1 MEERIRERYMKYQEE
16 QEIRLKVTFEG
27 FDSDYSFNGDSY
39 ERNDICETFRIEYS
53 IDDERRD
60 FGHNTIDGDCRYIN
74 LMIAEVCV
82 DVVDSGDSPS
92 IEMNLDADLC
102 SPMLMELSAKLMEL
116 SAKLDENNYAG
127 YSGKPFIF
135 VNWIYVHESY
145 QNIGLGTHI
154 IKQLPTL
161 ISRHI
166 DKHIGCIFW
175 PNQPETYEREE
186 NLSNEELE
194 KINRWSETIADGYYE
209 LDERLRVYYK
219 EMGEE

>member
-1 MEERIRERYMKYQEE
+1 MEERIRERYRKYQEE
-16 QEIRLKVTFEG
+16 QEIRLKVTFKG
-27 FDSDYSFNGDSY
+27 FDSDYSFDGVPYARD
-39 ERNDICETFRIEYS
+39 RICEPFRIKYS
-53 IDDERRD
+53 IEDERRD
-60 FGHNTIDGDCRYIN
+60 FGHNTIDGYCRYIN
-74 LMIAEVCV
+74 LMIAAVGV
-82 DVVDSGDSPS
+82 DVVDSGDSLS
-92 IEMNLDADLC
+92 IEMNLDADVC
-102 SPMLMELSAKLMEL
+102 SPMLMEL
-116 SAKLDENNYAG
+116 SAKLDENNYAE

-186 NLSNEELE
+186 KLSNEELE
-194 KINRWSETIADGYYE
+194 KINRWSETIADGYYK

>member
-1 MEERIRERYMKYQEE
+1 MEERIRERYRKYQEE
-16 QEIRLKVTFEG
+16 QEIRLKVTFDG
-27 FDSDYSFNGDSY
+27 FDSDYSFDGVPYARDPIF
-39 ERNDICETFRIEYS
+39 EPFRINYS

-102 SPMLMELSAKLMEL
+102 SPMLMELST
-116 SAKLDENNYAG
+116 KLDENNYAG

-135 VNWIYVHESY
+135 VNWLYVHEGY

-161 ISRHI
+161 ISTHI
-166 DKHIGCIFW
+166 DKPIGCIFW

-194 KINRWSETIADGYYE
+194 KINRWSEPIADGYYE

>member
-1 MEERIRERYMKYQEE
+1 MEERIRERYRKYQEE
-16 QEIRLKVTFEG
+16 QEIRLKVTFDG
-27 FDSDYSFNGDSY
+27 FDSDYSFDGVPYARDPIF
-39 ERNDICETFRIEYS
+39 EPFRINYS

-102 SPMLMELSAKLMEL
+102 SPMLMELST
-116 SAKLDENNYAG
+116 KLDENNYAG

-135 VNWIYVHESY
+135 VNWLYVHEGY
-145 QNIGLGTHI
+145 QNIGLGKHI

-161 ISRHI
+161 ISTHI
-166 DKHIGCIFW
+166 DKPIGCIFW

-194 KINRWSETIADGYYE
+194 KINRWSEPIADGYYE

>member
-1 MEERIRERYMKYQEE
+1 MEERIRERYRKYQEE
-16 QEIRLKVTFEG
+16 QKIRLKVTFDG
-27 FDSDYSFNGDSY
+27 FDSDYSFDGDPY
-39 ERNDICETFRIEYS
+39 ECDDICETFRINYS

-60 FGHNTIDGDCRYIN
+60 FGHNTIDGGCRYIN
-74 LMIAEVCV
+74 LMIAAVGV
-82 DVVDSGDSPS
+82 DVVDSGDSLS
-92 IEMNLDADLC
+92 IEMNLDADVC
-102 SPMLMELSAKLMEL
+102 SPMLMEL

-135 VNWIYVHESY
+135 VNWLYVHEGY
-145 QNIGLGTHI
+145 QNIGVGTHI

-161 ISRHI
+161 ISTHI
-166 DKHIGCIFW
+166 DKPIGCIFW

-186 NLSNEELE
+186 KLSNEELE

>member
-1 MEERIRERYMKYQEE
+1 MIKYKYV
-16 QEIRLKVTFEG
+16 L
-27 FDSDYSFNGDSY
+27 
-39 ERNDICETFRIEYS
+39 
-53 IDDERRD
+53 ERRG

-82 DVVDSGDSPS
+82 DVVDSGDSLS

-102 SPMLMELSAKLMEL
+102 SPMLMEL

-154 IKQLPTL
+154 IKQLPAL

-186 NLSNEELE
+186 KLSNEELE
-194 KINRWSETIADGYYE
+194 KINRWSETIADGYYK

>member
-1 MEERIRERYMKYQEE
+1 MEERIRERYRKYQEE
-16 QEIRLKVTFEG
+16 QKIRLKVTFDG
-27 FDSDYSFNGDSY
+27 FDSDYSFDGDPY
-39 ERNDICETFRIEYS
+39 ECDDICETFRINYS

-60 FGHNTIDGDCRYIN
+60 FGHNTIDGGCRYIN
-74 LMIAEVCV
+74 LMIAAVGV
-82 DVVDSGDSPS
+82 DVVDSGDSLS
-92 IEMNLDADLC
+92 IEMNLDADVC
-102 SPMLMELSAKLMEL
+102 SPMLMEL

-135 VNWIYVHESY
+135 VNWLYVHEGY

-161 ISRHI
+161 ISTHI
-166 DKHIGCIFW
+166 DKPIGCIFW

-186 NLSNEELE
+186 KLSNEELE